1 LWLSSDER
9 NVLLCIPPFGASAYV
24 LLTNTVCDEDTTA
37 NGPAMGGLSRC
48 VLKGTRTV
56 LRGGRGSDA
65 PNLPDLTRDKYHI
78 KPKIEKTTVVEGQ

>member
-1 LWLSSDER
+1 MWLSSDER
-9 NVLLCIPPFGASAYV
+9 NVLLCIPPLGASAYV
-24 LLTNTVCDEDTTA
+24 LLTVMVCDEDTIA

-65 PNLPDLTRDKYHI
+65 PNLPDLTI
-78 KPKIEKTTVVEGQ
+78 NLNKTSLW

>member
-1 LWLSSDER
+1 K
-9 NVLLCIPPFGASAYV
+9 VLLCIPPLGASAYV

-56 LRGGRGSDA
+56 LRGVRGSDA
-65 PNLPDLTRDKYHI
+65 PNLPDLTSQNMNVA
-78 KPKIEKTTVVEGQ
+78 KT

>member
-1 LWLSSDER
+1 
-9 NVLLCIPPFGASAYV
+9 
-24 LLTNTVCDEDTTA
+24 VCDEDTTA

-65 PNLPDLTRDKYHI
+65 PNLPDLSKC
-78 KPKIEKTTVVEGQ
+78 V